1 MEIPGFT
8 TYSGQPTV
16 TNPLTPANLVV
27 GQKSQAQK
35 TSETSNT
42 ELNRQQPATS
52 LATNQVVNQTNDV
65 DDTGLKSYAPGSYVD
80 EKA

>member
-16 TNPLTPANLVV
+16 TNPLTPANQVV
-27 GQKSQAQK
+27 GQKSQVQK
-35 TSETSNT
+35 NSEASNT
-42 ELNRQQPATS
+42 ELNRQQPSTS
-52 LATNQVVNQTNDV
+52 LANNQVVNQTNDT
-65 DDTGLKSYAPGSYVD
+65 DDTSLNSYTPGSYID

>member
-16 TNPLTPANLVV
+16 TNPLTPANQIV

-35 TSETSNT
+35 TSEASNT
-42 ELNRQQPATS
+42 ELNRQQPTTS
-52 LATNQVVNQTNDV
+52 LTNNQVVNQTNDV
-65 DDTGLKSYAPGSYVD
+65 DDTGLKNYAPGSYVD